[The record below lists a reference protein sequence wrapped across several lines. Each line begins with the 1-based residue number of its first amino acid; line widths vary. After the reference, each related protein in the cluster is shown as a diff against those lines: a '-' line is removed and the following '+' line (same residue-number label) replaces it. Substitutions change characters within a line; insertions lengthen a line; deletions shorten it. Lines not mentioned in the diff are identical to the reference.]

1 MKRKLPLSCFLILLL
16 SAGSVSAQSPTAPA
30 LGFNVFVQGNA
41 NLINNLTQ
49 GPVAMGG
56 DLTIGGNYDVS
67 STSNGTFTVAGIPTA
82 LVIGGK
88 INFGSG
94 ILNVDNNGYVK
105 LGDCT
110 GSTVWYLDM
119 TGHYAPMR
127 ITGCSDYAGTPRIDM
142 QMTSYSIG
150 VSPTANPVC
159 QPSGIDFASAFL
171 QMKSSASAM
180 AALTDNSAITDAIG
194 DVLSTRTGLPSAIKI
209 NLHSGTNVLNLNGAD
224 LNSISSFTYNHVP
237 DAGHLL
243 IVNVNTVNSF
253 TWNVFA
259 SSGIDI
265 TNCPYVLF
273 NFYNATSLT
282 ISGTAAIEG
291 SVFAPSADITKD
303 TNPAPLEG
311 QVIGQSYHHAGGDD
325 HYVVFGTS
333 IPGCGGG
340 IDVSASYDVNID
352 NQCLADNVF
361 VFEGSATGIGPF
373 TYDWNFGDGSA
384 HAHTVDA
391 VKSYTA
397 TGTYNVTFTVTGSG
411 GSHDAVTHTV
421 HVSATPVSGF
431 AVNDSIQV
439 LTGNSFAFTAA
450 GGTSAGC
457 SYSWDF
463 GDGTSGTGPDPV
475 KSYSGV
481 GGYIVTETVTSGSGC
496 VMYAYKKIYV
506 ICDSVSCG
514 CTGGLESVSLGDL
527 VSRRTINNIK
537 NSVNTKPDYTT
548 MPVFKKDSHS
558 ADARKTSSGSS
569 IERFTPASLANTTPK
584 ISTPTDITTLTSA
597 VDAFSV
603 DYENNNAAKA
613 AVLAITTLHSAYN
626 HTKSICDRFRGATL
640 MSTETVQLQGINFIQ
655 FALKQQNGSV
665 EYCIAFAAG
674 KSAGS
679 SHFDL
684 QSKWLISEYSGDDSV
699 FNFQVWA
706 ASPANTQT
714 LVNDVLTNLSAVMP
728 IQQVDA
734 NYTLPATYIAS
745 GKRDKGFLNVNI
757 TSAIN
762 STNCKIIFEERKN
775 EFSGTDTLLIPFTLV
790 GGVANNFSLP
800 IYDGYEYEGHLYVND
815 TLVDDVYMA
824 DGNWSLDFDG
834 HYTSINYKPDNNF
847 ARVYTDGEYPLY
859 RNITVTG
866 TSSDYISVYKFIT
879 SGEDKVDLTD
889 YHSYKFLAKGGGKV
903 QIRLIK
909 DGIVKFDDQY
919 YTTVTLD
926 TGAKNYQVSF
936 DDFASD
942 NGSLSTTINPYDV
955 TAVVYTFHYDGTQ
968 TAVNFF
974 ADDQA
979 FSTTVVPSTRVIV
992 SKKLTVMPNPA
1003 SGPFQVRFSATQEED
1018 MTLELT
1024 DISGRV
1030 ACRQSVHAVSG
1041 SNTVTV
1047 NVPAGS
1053 GEGMFFLKMGNS
1065 SVKYDVTKITIV
1077 R

>member
-1 MKRKLPLSCFLILLL
+1 M
-16 SAGSVSAQSPTAPA
+16 
-30 LGFNVFVQGNA
+30 
-41 NLINNLTQ
+41 
-49 GPVAMGG
+49 
-56 DLTIGGNYDVS
+56 
-67 STSNGTFTVAGIPTA
+67 
-82 LVIGGK
+82 
-88 INFGSG
+88 
-94 ILNVDNNGYVK
+94 
-105 LGDCT
+105 
-110 GSTVWYLDM
+110 
-119 TGHYAPMR
+119 
-127 ITGCSDYAGTPRIDM
+127 
-142 QMTSYSIG
+142 
-150 VSPTANPVC
+150 
-159 QPSGIDFASAFL
+159 
-171 QMKSSASAM
+171 
-180 AALTDNSAITDAIG
+180 
-194 DVLSTRTGLPSAIKI
+194 
-209 NLHSGTNVLNLNGAD
+209 
-224 LNSISSFTYNHVP
+224 
-237 DAGHLL
+237 
-243 IVNVNTVNSF
+243 
-253 TWNVFA
+253 
-259 SSGIDI
+259 
-265 TNCPYVLF
+265 
-273 NFYNATSLT
+273 
-282 ISGTAAIEG
+282 
-291 SVFAPSADITKD
+291 
-303 TNPAPLEG
+303 
-311 QVIGQSYHHAGGDD
+311 
-325 HYVVFGTS
+325 
-333 IPGCGGG
+333 
-340 IDVSASYDVNID
+340 
-352 NQCLADNVF
+352 
-361 VFEGSATGIGPF
+361 
-373 TYDWNFGDGSA
+373 
-384 HAHTVDA
+384 
-391 VKSYTA
+391 
-397 TGTYNVTFTVTGSG
+397 
-411 GSHDAVTHTV
+411 
-421 HVSATPVSGF
+421 
-431 AVNDSIQV
+431 
-439 LTGNSFAFTAA
+439 
-450 GGTSAGC
+450 
-457 SYSWDF
+457 
-463 GDGTSGTGPDPV
+463 
-475 KSYSGV
+475 
-481 GGYIVTETVTSGSGC
+481 
-496 VMYAYKKIYV
+496 
-506 ICDSVSCG
+506 
-514 CTGGLESVSLGDL
+514 
-527 VSRRTINNIK
+527 
-537 NSVNTKPDYTT
+537 
-548 MPVFKKDSHS
+548 
-558 ADARKTSSGSS
+558 
-569 IERFTPASLANTTPK
+569 
-584 ISTPTDITTLTSA
+584 
-597 VDAFSV
+597 
-603 DYENNNAAKA
+603 
-613 AVLAITTLHSAYN
+613 
-626 HTKSICDRFRGATL
+626 
-640 MSTETVQLQGINFIQ
+640 
-655 FALKQQNGSV
+655 
-665 EYCIAFAAG
+665 
-674 KSAGS
+674 
-679 SHFDL
+679 
-684 QSKWLISEYSGDDSV
+684 ISEYSGDDSV

-1003 SGPFQVRFSATQEED
+1003 NGPFQVRFSATQEED

-1030 ACRQSVHAVSG
+1030 VCRQSVHAVSG